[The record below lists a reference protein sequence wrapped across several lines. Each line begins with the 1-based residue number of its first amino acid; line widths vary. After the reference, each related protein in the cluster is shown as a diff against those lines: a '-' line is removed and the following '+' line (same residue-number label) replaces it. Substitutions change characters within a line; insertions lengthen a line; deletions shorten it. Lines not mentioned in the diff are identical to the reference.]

1 MSLEEFKKGA
11 VLYKAKT
18 FGTTQKGLP
27 TKTYKFLQNLRKF
40 T

>member
-18 FGTTQKGLP
+18 FGTTQVIISIKN
-27 TKTYKFLQNLRKF
+27 YKKL
-40 T
+40 